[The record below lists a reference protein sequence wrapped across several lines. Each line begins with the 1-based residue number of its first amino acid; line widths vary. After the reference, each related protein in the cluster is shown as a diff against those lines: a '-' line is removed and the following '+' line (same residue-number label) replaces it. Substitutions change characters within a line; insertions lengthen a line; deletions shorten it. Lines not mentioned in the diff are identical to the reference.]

1 VTPIEKAARA
11 MAAEAGKFANP
22 VAFYVEGEA
31 QHRWQAANPGLD
43 YWSEGPGL
51 APDPDDIASW
61 SILVRAVLQAIREP
75 SEGMMSAAAE
85 TPGMKAASATMVLQ
99 QARGYPLDP
108 AAFVDGSPLEQAWRA
123 SIDAALSE

>member
-1 VTPIEKAARA
+1 MDVIEKAARA
-11 MAAEAGKFANP
+11 LAAEAGKFANP

-61 SILVRAVLQAIREP
+61 SILVRVVLLAIREP
-75 SEGMMSAAAE
+75 SEAMIEAGAE
-85 TPGMKAASATMVLQ
+85 DSGIDGYVNDFHPIVPW
-99 QARGYPLDP
+99 QAM
-108 AAFVDGSPLEQAWRA
+108 
-123 SIDAALSE
+123 IDAALECPATPAS